1 MKNLLTREQAV
12 ALVGEEFVAKVD
24 AENCE
29 PTNMVGYN
37 GSCQNDSEIEWA
49 ANISLPDSEEGFS
62 VYLTAY
68 YYTNEEQE
76 AIAKEHGWD
85 AINWEVAGYE
95 VR

>member
-37 GSCQNDSEIEWA
+37 SEIEWA
-49 ANISLPDSEEGFS
+49 ANISLPDSEDGFS